1 MEKLEGGKEGAA
13 EHPHLYNLPKRAC
26 FTVTHSQNSDML
38 KLSFRTAP
46 EILPPTELM
55 NWKRATD
62 ESKRKSYVIGV
73 RIIFPLL
80 PPSFTKSFLSGSSFQ
95 IETVT
100 HFFMLDDT

>member
-1 MEKLEGGKEGAA
+1 MENLEGGKEGAA

-38 KLSFRTAP
+38 NLSFRTAP

-62 ESKRKSYVIGV
+62 ESKRKSYVISV

-80 PPSFTKSFLSGSSFQ
+80 PPLFTKSFLSGSSFQ